1 MAEAEEFEFVCPEC
15 RETISMNAS
24 MRDAI
29 IANGCVI
36 CGAAVDEDS
45 FEGGVE

>member
-1 MAEAEEFEFVCPEC
+1 MAEAEEYVFVCPEC

-24 MRDAI
+24 MREAI

-36 CGAAVDEDS
+36 CGADVDADS
-45 FEGGVE
+45 FENASE